1 MYKGGPMKKLLSF
14 SLLLAIVGCSNSS
27 ITESLDYTPS
37 FSHDYDEVGERFITW
52 ESLFDINND
61 WYFVYVFSYTCG
73 HCQNIKN
80 EVIEYSL
87 NHDNFYFVE
96 YSKDIPILATVEETI
111 NQTEIQYVGILGT
124 PSLLEVYNKVLIN
137 NVAGEKEISKIIA
150 KPA

>member
-1 MYKGGPMKKLLSF
+1 MKKLLSF

-37 FSHDYDEVGERFITW
+37 FSHDYDEVGERFIAW
-52 ESLFDINND
+52 ESLFDINKD
-61 WYFVYVFSYTCG
+61 WYFGYVFSYTCG

-111 NQTEIQYVGILGT
+111 NQTDIQYVGILGT
-124 PSLLEVYNKVLIN
+124 PSLLEVYNKVLIK
-137 NVAGEKEISKIIA
+137 NVAGEKEILKIIA